1 MPFPFVLR
9 IGAALLLLVPA
20 ACSYDIAERPTSG
33 PVTEAVDN
41 AAPTTSPLRDVRWE
55 LRELAGQ
62 APPAMEQTPYLV
74 LDEGRA
80 RVEGRAEGRARVEG
94 RAGCNR
100 FSGPYTAP
108 AVGQLRL
115 GPLATTRSACPDL
128 ATEGIFLQALNQVQH
143 YRVSGTTLS
152 LFSADTLA
160 APLARFQAIAGK

>member
-1 MPFPFVLR
+1 MPYPFIFR
-9 IGAALLLLVPA
+9 TGAALLLLVPA

-41 AAPTTSPLRDVRWE
+41 TAPTASPLRDVRWE

-62 APPAMEQTPYLV
+62 AAPATEQTPYLV
-74 LDEGRA
+74 LD
-80 RVEGRAEGRARVEG
+80 EGRARVEG

-128 ATEGIFLQALNQVQH
+128 AAEGTFLQALNQVQH

-152 LFSADTLA
+152 LYSADTLA
-160 APLARFQAIAGK
+160 PPLARFLAVPGK